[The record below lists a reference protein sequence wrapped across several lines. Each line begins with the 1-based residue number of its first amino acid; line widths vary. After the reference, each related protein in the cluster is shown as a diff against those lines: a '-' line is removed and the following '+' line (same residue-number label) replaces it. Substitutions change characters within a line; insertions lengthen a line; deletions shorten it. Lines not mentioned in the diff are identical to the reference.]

1 MFLFVVRHEYNT
13 VLASNKPFPADSALV
28 SGHHC
33 AALAFV
39 ESIITFAVVVVWI
52 LNHLNHRE

>member
-1 MFLFVVRHEYNT
+1 VRHEYNT